1 MPEIKPFRSFTYGAS
16 LLKRIKPLVCP
27 PYDVISPAG
36 REALVKQDP
45 LNFVR
50 VELPAG
56 DASVRYDEAR
66 RLWAAWTEQGVLV
79 RDARPAF
86 YSYEARFR
94 SPIDGRPLRRRG
106 FFAAL
111 KAVPWGQ
118 GVFPHEKT
126 LPTAKVDRLHL
137 FKALRV
143 QTSPIQLLA
152 RDSGGE
158 IAALVAASMKGA
170 PRVSFT
176 DDSGVAHRL
185 WDWPWNADAR
195 RLAALFRRSP
205 CAIADGH
212 HRYETSLAYG
222 RWARAKGKT
231 FAPASNYVMAYF
243 SSSDDPGLEVLPT
256 HRAVPWE
263 KRRFVQLEK
272 WGSLTPVRGLSALR
286 ALMDG
291 KKPSGTLEVG
301 VFREGNYFL
310 YRFTQVPP
318 ALAKTPHARL
328 AVALLHAGPLKG
340 LGKEDFFFTRDPRE
354 AARRAT
360 STKGWAFFLAPN
372 TVQEV
377 LDVATA
383 GLVMPPKST
392 YFFPKIPS
400 GLLSQSLQGPL

>member
-1 MPEIKPFRSFTYGAS
+1 MPEIKPFRSFTYAAPHN
-16 LLKRIKPLVCP
+16 KRIKQLVCP

-36 REALVKQDP
+36 REALVKQDS

-56 DASVRYDEAR
+56 DAAARYDDAR
-66 RLWAAWTEQGVLV
+66 RLWTDWTHQGVLV
-79 RDARPAF
+79 RDSRPAF

-126 LPTAKVDRLHL
+126 LPTAKVDRLRL

-152 RDSGGE
+152 RDTDGA

-176 DDSGVAHRL
+176 DEAGVSHRL
-185 WDWPWNADAR
+185 WDWPWNDAAQ
-195 RLAALFRRSP
+195 RLTAFFRRSP

-222 RWARAKGKT
+222 RWARARGAAS
-231 FAPASNYVMAYF
+231 APASDYVMAYF

-263 KRRFVQLEK
+263 KRKFVQLDK
-272 WGSLTPVRGLSALR
+272 WGRLTPVRGLSALR
-286 ALMDG
+286 
-291 KKPSGTLEVG
+291 SEERRV
-301 VFREGNYFL
+301 
-310 YRFTQVPP
+310 
-318 ALAKTPHARL
+318 
-328 AVALLHAGPLKG
+328 
-340 LGKEDFFFTRDPRE
+340 GKEGRSR
-354 AARRAT
+354 
-360 STKGWAFFLAPN
+360 WAP
-372 TVQEV
+372 
-377 LDVATA
+377 DH
-383 GLVMPPKST
+383 
-392 YFFPKIPS
+392 
-400 GLLSQSLQGPL
+400 